1 MLYRQ
6 ESASIVRPGGLTV
19 GAPRKSLLTAL
30 FLMLLSIGAALV
42 LYAGSNHRV
51 LVALSMAGIILTIYP
66 AYHGLKAGS
75 LDLFEPPV
83 IAALLTY
90 SELLRPLFWLSLG
103 GTVLPGYEV
112 SPGQV
117 FRACVRASV
126 CVYVGF
132 AVYYLF
138 YYGLPA
144 LRGASRVL
152 PRFKPSWLT
161 SRLWLVV
168 PAYFAIG
175 LAAYAIFM
183 WQVGG
188 LGYFLSHI
196 NVRNEVS
203 EGQGPLIET
212 IQAIAAAWVIA
223 FVYATTHH
231 KKLWPYV
238 LMGIPV
244 LVLLSTL
251 GGRGFLL
258 YPVLLCFICH
268 HYLARRISFARL
280 ALVAVCFVTFAVGYK
295 TLRDS
300 VATERQ
306 VGVEVL
312 QESRWTPNDIFTQL
326 FQEQTS
332 LDAFAV
338 LIDDMPAHLQF
349 QWGRTWLNL
358 LTLPVPSK
366 LWTGKPAILEGH
378 IFGEIYFDESSGRP
392 PGYAGVLYMNFGYL
406 GIVPG
411 FALLGVFH
419 KYLYRYLKNNRSNG
433 MAVCLYA
440 LTAATL
446 YDFSN
451 IQITHWLYWGPWL
464 VVGFGIIG
472 TRSLAR
478 RRAYPQARVPV
489 TVEA

>member
-1 MLYRQ
+1 
-6 ESASIVRPGGLTV
+6 
-19 GAPRKSLLTAL
+19 
-30 FLMLLSIGAALV
+30 
-42 LYAGSNHRV
+42 
-51 LVALSMAGIILTIYP
+51 MAGIIISIYP
-66 AYHGLKAGS
+66 LYHGLKGGA

-83 IAALLTY
+83 IAAFLTY

-103 GTVLPGYEV
+103 GTFLPGYDV
-112 SPGQV
+112 SPEQV

-132 AVYYLF
+132 AVYYFF
-138 YYGLPA
+138 YYGFPPS
-144 LRGASRVL
+144 RGLSRVS
-152 PRFKPSWLT
+152 PRFKRSW
-161 SRLWLVV
+161 SRGRLWRVV
-168 PAYFAIG
+168 LAYFTIG
-175 LAAYAIFM
+175 IAAYAIFM
-183 WQVGG
+183 WQMGG

-203 EGQGPLIET
+203 EGQGPLIEA
-212 IQAIAAAWVIA
+212 IQAIGAAWIIA
-223 FVYATTHH
+223 FVYATTHK

-238 LMGIPV
+238 LMGVPV

-268 HYLARRISFARL
+268 HYLAHRISLARL
-280 ALVAVCFVTFAVGYK
+280 ALIAVCFVTFSVAYK
-295 TLRDS
+295 ILRDS

-306 VGVEVL
+306 VAVQVL
-312 QESRWTPNDIFTQL
+312 EESKWTPTDLFTQL

-358 LTLPVPSK
+358 LTLPIPSK

-378 IFGEIYFDESSGRP
+378 VFGKIYFDESGGRP

-411 FALLGVFH
+411 FALLAIFH
-419 KYLYRYLKNNRSNG
+419 KFLYRYLRNNRTNG

-440 LTAATL
+440 LTAITL
-446 YDFSN
+446 FDFSN

-464 VVGFGIIG
+464 LLGFGMIG
-472 TRSLAR
+472 TTSLPQRSCVSAGEY
-478 RRAYPQARVPV
+478 AP
-489 TVEA
+489 

>member
-1 MLYRQ
+1 MLSRQ
-6 ESASIVRPGGLTV
+6 ETLSRERSSFTIGGSSRQFFSK
-19 GAPRKSLLTAL
+19 AM
-30 FLMLLSIGAALV
+30 FLMLLAICAAVV
-42 LYAGSNHRV
+42 LYTGSHHRV
-51 LVALSMAGIILTIYP
+51 LVALSMAGIVITTYPIYR
-66 AYHGLKAGS
+66 GFRDGS
-75 LDLFEPPV
+75 LDLFEPPM
-83 IAALLTY
+83 IAALLSY

-112 SPGQV
+112 SPEQV

-126 CVYVGF
+126 CVYAGF

-138 YYGLPA
+138 YYGLPSWSG
-144 LRGASRVL
+144 LTKLL
-152 PRFKPSWLT
+152 PSFGPSW
-161 SRLWLVV
+161 SARRVPVV
-168 PAYFAIG
+168 VGMYLLIG

-203 EGQGPLIET
+203 EGQGPLIEA
-212 IQAIAAAWVIA
+212 IQAMGAAWIIA
-223 FVYATTHH
+223 FLYATTQR
-231 KKLWPYV
+231 KKLWPYL

-244 LVLLSTL
+244 LALLGTL

-258 YPVLLCFICH
+258 YPVLLCLICH
-268 HYLARRISFARL
+268 HYLARRISFTRL
-280 ALVAVCFVTFAVGYK
+280 ALVAVCFVIFAVGYK

-300 VATERQ
+300 AASEPLGTQ
-306 VGVEVL
+306 VLEQSHWAPADV
-312 QESRWTPNDIFTQL
+312 FTQL
-326 FQEQTS
+326 FAEQTS

-338 LIDDMPAHLQF
+338 LIDDMPAHLEF

-358 LTLPVPSK
+358 LALPIPSK
-366 LWTGKPAILEGH
+366 LWTEKPPILEGH
-378 IFGEIYFDESSGRP
+378 TFGKVYFDESGGRP
-392 PGYAGVLYMNFGYL
+392 PGFAGVLYMNFGYW

-419 KYLYRYLKNNRSNG
+419 KSLYRYLKDNRRNS

-440 LTAATL
+440 LTAMTL

-464 VVGFGIIG
+464 LMAFAMVG
-472 TRSLAR
+472 TSRR
-478 RRAYPQARVPV
+478 EQRRAGARANMPSVV
-489 TVEA
+489 AA

>member
-1 MLYRQ
+1 MLNRQ
-6 ESASIVRPGGLTV
+6 GNASTVSPGGVTV
-19 GAPRKSLLTAL
+19 VASRTPFLTAI
-30 FLMLLSIGAALV
+30 FLMFLSICAALV
-42 LYAGSNHRV
+42 LYTGSNHRV

-66 AYHGLKAGS
+66 VYHGLKAGS
-75 LDLFEPPV
+75 LDLFAPPV

-103 GTVLPGYEV
+103 GTVLPGYDV

-126 CVYVGF
+126 CLYVGF

-138 YYGLPA
+138 YYGLSPV
-144 LRGASRVL
+144 RGLSRVL
-152 PRFKPSWLT
+152 LRFKPSWSK

-168 PAYFAIG
+168 LVYFVIG
-175 LAAYAIFM
+175 VAAYAMFM

-203 EGQGPLIET
+203 QGQGPLMEG
-212 IQAIAAAWVIA
+212 IQAIGAAWVIA

-258 YPVLLCFICH
+258 YPVLLCLICH
-268 HYLARRISFARL
+268 HYLAHRVSFARL
-280 ALVAVCFVTFAVGYK
+280 ALVTVCFVTFAVGYK

-306 VGVEVL
+306 VGVRVL
-312 QESRWTPNDIFTQL
+312 EESKWTPSDLFTQL

-332 LDAFAV
+332 LDVFAV

-358 LTLPVPSK
+358 LTLPIPSK

-378 IFGEIYFDESSGRP
+378 VVGEVYFDESSGRP
-392 PGYAGVLYMNFGYL
+392 PGYAGALYMNFGYL

-419 KYLYRYLKNNRSNG
+419 KLLYRYLRNNRTNG

-440 LTAATL
+440 LTATTL

-451 IQITHWLYWGPWL
+451 IQIIHWLYWGPWL
-464 VVGFGIIG
+464 LMAFGVIG
-472 TRSLAR
+472 TRSLPR
-478 RRAYPQARVPV
+478 RRAYPQASMPV
-489 TVEA
+489 AVEA

>member
-1 MLYRQ
+1 
-6 ESASIVRPGGLTV
+6 
-19 GAPRKSLLTAL
+19 
-30 FLMLLSIGAALV
+30 V
-42 LYAGSNHRV
+42 L
-51 LVALSMAGIILTIYP
+51 
-66 AYHGLKAGS
+66 
-75 LDLFEPPV
+75 
-83 IAALLTY
+83 
-90 SELLRPLFWLSLG
+90 
-103 GTVLPGYEV
+103 
-112 SPGQV
+112 
-117 FRACVRASV
+117 
-126 CVYVGF
+126 
-132 AVYYLF
+132 
-138 YYGLPA
+138 
-144 LRGASRVL
+144 
-152 PRFKPSWLT
+152 
-161 SRLWLVV
+161 
-168 PAYFAIG
+168 AYFAIG
-175 LAAYAIFM
+175 VASYAIFM

-203 EGQGPLIET
+203 QGQGPLMEG
-212 IQAIAAAWVIA
+212 IQALGAAWVIA

-258 YPVLLCFICH
+258 YPVLLCLICH

-306 VGVEVL
+306 VGVQVL
-312 QESRWTPNDIFTQL
+312 EESKWTPTDLFTQL
-326 FQEQTS
+326 FQEQNS

-358 LTLPVPSK
+358 LTLPIPSK
-366 LWTGKPAILEGH
+366 LWTGKPAILEGRVFGA
-378 IFGEIYFDESSGRP
+378 IYFGEFGGRP

-411 FALLGVFH
+411 FALLAVFH
-419 KYLYRYLKNNRSNG
+419 KFLYRYLRSNRTNG

-440 LTAATL
+440 LTATML

-464 VVGFGIIG
+464 LLGFVIIG
-472 TRSLAR
+472 TRSLPR
-478 RRAYPQARVPV
+478 RRAYQSASMPV
-489 TVEA
+489 VVEA

>member
-1 MLYRQ
+1 MLNRR
-6 ESASIVRPGGLTV
+6 ENASTLSPGGLT
-19 GAPRKSLLTAL
+19 ADASRKSFLTAI
-30 FLMLLSIGAALV
+30 FLMFLSICAALV
-42 LYAGSNHRV
+42 LYTGSNHRI
-51 LVALSMAGIILTIYP
+51 LVALSMAGIILTLYP
-66 AYHGLKAGS
+66 VYHGLKGGS

-83 IAALLTY
+83 IAALLTF
-90 SELLRPLFWLSLG
+90 SELLRPLFWLSQG
-103 GTVLPGYEV
+103 GTVLPGYDV

-126 CVYVGF
+126 CVCVGY

-138 YYGLPA
+138 YYGLPP
-144 LRGASRVL
+144 LRGLSGVL
-152 PRFKPSWLT
+152 PRFKPSWSK
-161 SRLWLVV
+161 SRLWLVL

-175 LAAYAIFM
+175 VAAYAIFM

-203 EGQGPLIET
+203 EGQGPLIEA
-212 IQAIAAAWVIA
+212 IQAIGAAWVIA
-223 FVYATTHH
+223 FVYATTHK

-238 LMGIPV
+238 LMGVPV

-258 YPVLLCFICH
+258 YPVLLCLICH
-268 HYLARRISFARL
+268 HYLVHRISIARL
-280 ALVAVCFVTFAVGYK
+280 ALVAVCFATFAVGYK

-306 VGVEVL
+306 VGVQVL
-312 QESRWTPNDIFTQL
+312 EESKWTPTELFTQL

-358 LTLPVPSK
+358 LTLPIPSK

-378 IFGEIYFDESSGRP
+378 VFGEIYFDESSGRP

-419 KYLYRYLKNNRSNG
+419 KFLYRYLRNNRTNG

-440 LTAATL
+440 LTAITL
-446 YDFSN
+446 FDFSN

-464 VVGFGIIG
+464 LLAFGIIG
-472 TRSLAR
+472 TKSLPQ
-478 RRAYPQARVPV
+478 RRAYPQASMPV
-489 TVEA
+489 VVEA